1 MVLNF
6 FMGFIIVVASI
17 IIILVLGWIGEK
29 TIFKNYDNDDN
40 NYFITFLNGWC
51 ILIMIILVSIIIVA
65 IYGLGEL
72 TIGLIN
78 VIKYE

>member
-6 FMGFIIVVASI
+6 FMGFIIVVVSI
-17 IIILVLGWIGEK
+17 IMILVLGWLGEK
-29 TIFKNYDNDDN
+29 TIFDNDDN
-40 NYFITFLNGWC
+40 DYFITFLNGWC
-51 ILIMIILVSIIIVA
+51 MLIMVILASTIIVG

-72 TIGLIN
+72 AIGLIN

>member
-6 FMGFIIVVASI
+6 FMGFIIVVVSI

-29 TIFKNYDNDDN
+29 TIFKNDDNDDN

-51 ILIMIILVSIIIVA
+51 ILIMVILVSIIIVA

-78 VIKYE
+78 VI

>member
-6 FMGFIIVVASI
+6 FMGFIIVVVSI
-17 IIILVLGWIGEK
+17 IMILVLGWIGEK
-29 TIFKNYDNDDN
+29 TIFDNDGND
-40 NYFITFLNGWC
+40 YFITFLNGWC
-51 ILIMIILVSIIIVA
+51 MLIMVILASTIIVG

-72 TIGLIN
+72 AIGLIN

>member
-1 MVLNF
+1 MMVLNF
-6 FMGFIIVVASI
+6 FMGFIIVVVSI
-17 IIILVLGWIGEK
+17 IMILVLGWLGEK
-29 TIFKNYDNDDN
+29 TIFDNDDN
-40 NYFITFLNGWC
+40 DYFITFLNGWC
-51 ILIMIILVSIIIVA
+51 MLIMVILVSIIIVA

>member
-6 FMGFIIVVASI
+6 FMGFIIVVVSI
-17 IIILVLGWIGEK
+17 IMILVLGWIGEK
-29 TIFKNYDNDDN
+29 TIFDNDDN
-40 NYFITFLNGWC
+40 DYFITFLNGWC
-51 ILIMIILVSIIIVA
+51 MLIMVILASTIIVG

-72 TIGLIN
+72 AIGLIN

>member
-6 FMGFIIVVASI
+6 FMGFIIVVVSI
-17 IIILVLGWIGEK
+17 IMILVLGWLGEK
-29 TIFKNYDNDDN
+29 TIFDNDDN
-40 NYFITFLNGWC
+40 DYFITFLNGWC
-51 ILIMIILVSIIIVA
+51 MLIMVILVSIIIVA